1 MSEKPTYEELE
12 QRIQELEKT
21 VLKCKPAEE
30 ALIESEKEQDR
41 LLVAIEQAAESVF
54 ITDRHGTIQYVN
66 PAFERLTGYSRE
78 DAIGQ
83 NPRIL
88 KSGKQDALFYKQ
100 MWDTL
105 ARGHAWKGRF
115 INRKK
120 DGSFYEADAT
130 ISPVLDKSG
139 NITHFVSMKR
149 DVTREIELEKR
160 LIQAQKMESIG
171 TLAGGIAHDF
181 NNILSI
187 IIANAELA
195 VHDVPD
201 TSPAK
206 DYLGDIRS
214 ASLRAS
220 ALVKQILSFARKSL
234 AERNPIQISPIIIN
248 SLGLLRASIPT
259 TIEIS
264 QDISCGFDTVLAD
277 PTQISQV
284 IMNLCTNA
292 A

>member
-1 MSEKPTYEELE
+1 M
-12 QRIQELEKT
+12 
-21 VLKCKPAEE
+21 
-30 ALIESEKEQDR
+30 
-41 LLVAIEQAAESVF
+41 
-54 ITDRHGTIQYVN
+54 
-66 PAFERLTGYSRE
+66 
-78 DAIGQ
+78 IG
-83 NPRIL
+83 R
-88 KSGKQDALFYKQ
+88 DALL
-100 MWDTL
+100 TEE
-105 ARGHAWKGRF
+105 
-115 INRKK
+115 K
-120 DGSFYEADAT
+120 DGSLYEADAT

-139 NITHFVSMKR
+139 NITHFVSIKS

-171 TLAGGIAHDF
+171 TLPGGIAHDF
-181 NNILSI
+181 KNILSI

-195 VHDVPD
+195 VDDVQD
-201 TSPAK
+201 TSRAK
-206 DYLGDIRS
+206 EYLGDISS

-220 ALVKQILSFARKSL
+220 ALVKQILSFAHKSL
-234 AERNPIQISPIIIN
+234 AERNPIHISPIIIN
-248 SLGLLRASIPT
+248 SLRLLRASIPT

>member
-160 LIQAQKMESIG
+160 LIQAQKIG
-171 TLAGGIAHDF
+171 
-181 NNILSI
+181 
-187 IIANAELA
+187 
-195 VHDVPD
+195 VHRHV
-201 TSPAK
+201 
-206 DYLGDIRS
+206 GR
-214 ASLRAS
+214 
-220 ALVKQILSFARKSL
+220 
-234 AERNPIQISPIIIN
+234 RNRP
-248 SLGLLRASIPT
+248 
-259 TIEIS
+259 
-264 QDISCGFDTVLAD
+264 
-277 PTQISQV
+277 
-284 IMNLCTNA
+284 
-292 A
+292 